1 MYAEEPRPCWQVV
14 AFCARPPLQCDH
26 CHSSP
31 TPGTHCGEHLSCER
45 WVFLPTA
52 GSAVTRRT
60 ELRGL
65 VQLYACGG
73 GGLILYLLVSCDV
86 GCCSWCNGE
95 IVRYTASGNSRPVAT
110 PACRWPV
117 NDLDG
122 EPEALVGLGA
132 VSRESRGHGRD
143 RTVAGSRVAGAE
155 GRWWRHWVSPF
166 RNVAVAGSHAE
177 A

>member
-1 MYAEEPRPCWQVV
+1 MLWFVLVRAWVRCFLWLV
-14 AFCARPPLQCDH
+14 AGPIVGLCGRYRFPPFHLLIPPLQCGH

-31 TPGTHCGEHLSCER
+31 TPGAHCGEHLSCER

-132 VSRESRGHGRD
+132 VSRESRG
-143 RTVAGSRVAGAE
+143 
-155 GRWWRHWVSPF
+155 
-166 RNVAVAGSHAE
+166 
-177 A
+177 